1 MERETQIHPNVSGRG
16 RPETTGAS
24 KRGDRSIIIP
34 ALIVFAVA
42 LAIRLVYAA
51 QVSRCLLF
59 QVPTIDA
66 GAYYE
71 LARQF
76 AAGHW
81 LNPAGEVYF
90 QPPFYPLL
98 LGLWI
103 KIAGP
108 SVMAAKYAQFVL
120 GSVNCVLTLVLADKV
135 FGRRVA
141 IIAGL
146 AAAFYAPMIYFD
158 GELLTPT
165 LQTFLNLSAI
175 LVLLSAV
182 NRASLW
188 RFAAAGLIFGLS
200 LITRP
205 DVLPFL
211 IAAAVWAVI
220 VMRGRLPARGLVVS
234 IALMLFCAVIP
245 IVPVA
250 VRNKVV
256 GHEPV
261 LICSNGGL
269 NFYIGNNADYDRT
282 FSIRPG
288 PDWDAMQALPLKEN
302 PKATQVQQDAY
313 FYREGLSYAFQHPL
327 EYAALTLKKAVI
339 YLTAVEAKRNHDI
352 YYYRHYSSLYSL
364 LLFKTPIFAFP
375 LGLALPLAVLG
386 IARRLRRPG
395 GGLLILYLLAQMVA
409 TVAFFVCA
417 RYRVT
422 SMPMML
428 IFAALGGVELWRIAK
443 ERAWRRSILP
453 LILAGVVLVISNVN
467 LYGVDRDQRMLD
479 ADTRY
484 YQGEILFKAGD
495 AAGAADELEAS
506 VALNPSDEVAR
517 FNYSRVLRSLGRPD
531 EARRQLLECLRI
543 EPGSPAAHAEL
554 GSLSSEEG
562 GLDEAVRHLSIA
574 ARADRDFAEQ
584 LVQVAEKAY
593 SGRQYPTAQ
602 RALETVVSV
611 RPDYAEAR
619 RSLGVVL
626 MKQRRFPE
634 AIAQLREACRL
645 DPKSADSYF
654 ALGLAYHRS
663 GQASAAQTAFDQ
675 AIRIGPADDMREKIR
690 RALAKPL

>member
-1 MERETQIHPNVSGRG
+1 MP
-16 RPETTGAS
+16 
-24 KRGDRSIIIP
+24 KRGDRSVVIP
-34 ALIVFAVA
+34 ALVVFAVA
-42 LAIRLVYAA
+42 LAVRLVYAA

-59 QVPTIDA
+59 QTPTIDA
-66 GAYYE
+66 GVYYA
-71 LARQF
+71 LAREF

-81 LNPAGEVYF
+81 LNPVGEVYF

-98 LGLWI
+98 LGVWI
-103 KIAGP
+103 KLAGP

-120 GSVNCVLTLVLADKV
+120 GSINCVLTLTVADRV
-135 FGRRVA
+135 FGRRA
-141 IIAGL
+141 GIIAGL

-182 NRASLW
+182 DRASVW

-205 DVLPFL
+205 DVLLFL

-220 VMRGRLPARGLVVS
+220 VMRKQIAGRRLAAS
-234 IALMLFCAVIP
+234 IALMLACAVVP

-250 VRNKVV
+250 VRNRVV
-256 GHEPV
+256 AKELV
-261 LICSNGGL
+261 LISSNGGL
-269 NFYIGNNADYDRT
+269 NFYIGNNPDYDRT
-282 FSIRPG
+282 FAIRPG
-288 PDWDAMQALPLKEN
+288 PDWDAMQALPLKQN

-313 FYREGLSYAFQHPL
+313 FYRRGLSYAIQHPL
-327 EYAALTLKKAVI
+327 DYAALTLKKAVI
-339 YLTAVEAKRNHDI
+339 YLTAVEGKRNHDI
-352 YYYRHYSSLYSL
+352 YYYRHFSGLYSVL
-364 LLFKTPIFAFP
+364 LLKTLFFAFP
-375 LGLALPLAVLG
+375 LGLALPLAALG
-386 IARRLRRPG
+386 IARRQRRAG
-395 GGLLILYLLAQMVA
+395 GALLILYLVAQMVA

-422 SMPMML
+422 SMPVML
-428 IFAALGGVELWRIAK
+428 IFAGLGGVELWRIAK
-443 ERAWRRSILP
+443 KRAWRQSVLP
-453 LILAGVVLVISNVN
+453 LVLAGMVLVISNANV
-467 LYGVDRDQRMLD
+467 YRVDRDQKILD

-495 AAGAADELEAS
+495 AVGAADELAAS
-506 VALNPSDEVAR
+506 VALNPRDEVAR
-517 FNYSRVLRSLGRPD
+517 FNYSRVLRQLGRPED
-531 EARRQLLECLRI
+531 ARRQLLECLKI

-554 GSLSSEEG
+554 GNLSAEEG
-562 GLDEAVRHLSIA
+562 NLDGAVSHLSIA
-574 ARADRDFAEQ
+574 ARADKAFSEQ
-584 LVQVAEKAY
+584 LVQLAEKAY
-593 SGRQYPTAQ
+593 SGKQYPAAR

-626 MKQRRFPE
+626 MKQRQFPE
-634 AIAQLREACRL
+634 AIAQLREACKL

-663 GQASAAQTAFDQ
+663 GQVSAAQKAFDQ
-675 AIRIGPADDMREKIR
+675 AIRIGPADDMRKKIR
-690 RALAKPL
+690 RAVAAPL